1 MSPGDAPTDRP
12 APESSPAGVP
22 TRPGRDLDR
31 WKPHIPN
38 ALSVARLILA
48 AILFLILDLWDGT
61 GSGILWIAIVL
72 FVVAALTDT
81 FDGILAR
88 RWKVIS
94 RFGRV
99 VDPLADKVLILGSF
113 IALAGPSFSDGSVQL
128 SGVAPWMAIVLL
140 ARELLVTSLR
150 GLAEGAGVDFS
161 AMASGKAKMVLQSVA
176 VPIILLTIAIAD
188 DPAAGTPRW
197 IIVLTVWA
205 TLLVTVWS
213 ALPYITKAMKIDPE
227 KLK

>member
-1 MSPGDAPTDRP
+1 MPPDDATTDRP
-12 APESSPAGVP
+12 DPTGNPPPPA
-22 TRPGRDLDR
+22 TDLDR

-38 ALSVARLILA
+38 ALSVARLVLA
-48 AILFLILDLWDGT
+48 AILFLILDLWN
-61 GSGILWIAIVL
+61 GSRSGFLWIAIFL
-72 FVVAALTDT
+72 FVAAALTDT

-161 AMASGKAKMVLQSVA
+161 AMASGKAKMVLQSLA
-176 VPIILLTIAIAD
+176 VPLILLTIAIAD
-188 DPAAGTPRW
+188 DPTSGTPRR